1 MCLNCNPSI
10 GHFHKESAPELAA
23 HFSVSL
29 DYGPESP
36 LKTDPISFNSLKEKV
51 ELVLGGEGGSAES
64 GSQAERN
71 SSNEVLVFVE
81 TEGIARHNP
90 EVSFEEMVGKSS
102 KGVSTDT
109 VTV

>member
-1 MCLNCNPSI
+1 MKFLILFSLSYTGP
-10 GHFHKESAPELAA
+10 FRKESAPELAS

-51 ELVLGGEGGSAES
+51 ELALSGERGSVES
-64 GSQAERN
+64 GGQAERD

-81 TEGIARHNP
+81 AEGIARHNP

-102 KGVSTDT
+102 KGVSTEL
-109 VTV
+109 